1 MGQDKKHDL
10 IAKYLE
16 TPGGLERMAKS
27 MTQPSRCGGW
37 DYRPES
43 VKKRDL
49 LLKKKQEGLK

>member
-1 MGQDKKHDL
+1 MGQTKKHDL

-16 TPGGLERMAKS
+16 TPGGIERLAES

-37 DYRPES
+37 DYSPES

-49 LLKKKQEGLK
+49 QAKKKQEDLT